1 MGFKRYLLTR
11 AVTMFGVLMATLLVT
26 IALVGSNM
34 DTILK
39 QSVTFEIRQQV
50 TDNKALVSNFKSP
63 EELDSYITNQIESRT
78 KSLGLDQP
86 WYAPQRLGLTLYKIL
101 ILDFGH
107 ATFLTS
113 D

>member
-1 MGFKRYLLTR
+1 MSLKRYVLTR

-50 TDNKALVSNFKSP
+50 TDNKALVDSFNSP
-63 EELDSYITNQIESRT
+63 EELDSFITTQVEQRV
-78 KSLGLDQP
+78 KVLGLDQP
-86 WYAPQRLGLTLYKIL
+86 W
-101 ILDFGH
+101 
-107 ATFLTS
+107 
-113 D
+113 